1 MINYTVFAIIGVS
14 CFAVL
19 FSEASG
25 VIDAIK
31 WKLFKTEAPGQ
42 RLKPFD
48 CPMCLA
54 FWTGLCFALLSA
66 PVSMKY
72 MFLSLLFASICSI
85 LSILISKAL
94 KS

>member
-1 MINYTVFAIIGVS
+1 MMYNTAFGIIGVA

-31 WKLFKTEAPGQ
+31 WKLFRTEASGQ

-48 CPMCLA
+48 CPMCLG
-54 FWTGLCFALLSA
+54 FWTGLCYALLSV
-66 PVSMKY
+66 PVGIKY
-72 MFLSLLFASICSI
+72 MFISLLFASICSI

-94 KS
+94 QA